1 VAEKPRG
8 ERAVDRAAGGVV
20 FRRGPAGAIEIVIA
34 EQRDWRTGERSVR
47 LPKGHEDP
55 GETPEQTALR
65 EVREEAGVE
74 ARIVASL
81 GEVSYVFFHPKRGLE
96 VDKRV
101 RFFLMEHRSGEPA
114 ATDSEMERV
123 FWCEIGEAAARL
135 RFETERDVVARA
147 REALE
152 RL

>member
-1 VAEKPRG
+1 
-8 ERAVDRAAGGVV
+8 VDRAAGGVV
-20 FRRGPAGAIEIVIA
+20 FRRGPTGPIEIVIA
-34 EQRDWRTGERSVR
+34 EQRDWRTGERTVR
-47 LPKGHEDP
+47 LPKGHVDP

-74 ARIVASL
+74 ARIVTSL
-81 GEVSYVFFHPKRGLE
+81 GEVSYVFFHPKRGQE

-101 RFFLMEHRSGEPA
+101 HFFLMEHRSGEPA
-114 ATDSEMERV
+114 AADGEMERV
-123 FWCEIGEAAARL
+123 FWCEIAEAGARL